1 MQQSWDTKPTE
12 SPDDLGQHMAQ
23 HNIFGQPRRVSVSR
37 GAPAIFSHQRGE
49 H

>member
-23 HNIFGQPRRVSVSR
+23 HNVFGQPRHVSVSR
-37 GAPAIFSHQRGE
+37 VVCVIFSHHRGD